1 MFKHLLKGIMAGI
14 VVKLLDNCRQLSIQ
28 LLKIEV
34 TKSYLHC
41 VRMARLSA
49 VGLMWMTLVVALM
62 CIGALLLHVGLFV
75 ILPWSVEAKAVLGM
89 CLGLLYMAVGGIVLR
104 AATNE
109 RTWMEKSGA
118 VEMLKDATGQSGEN

>member
-49 VGLMWMTLVVALM
+49 VGLMWMTLVIALM
-62 CIGALLLHVGLFV
+62 CLGALLLHVGLFV
-75 ILPWSVEAKAVLGM
+75 ILPWSVESKAVLGM

-118 VEMLKDATGQSGEN
+118 VEMLKDATGQSGKD